1 MLNRPTTILVP
12 LDGSPLAE
20 GVLAYLH
27 PLATPEMTELAL
39 VQVIEIWRYAFGADA
54 YSMPYLITAAQSSA
68 EAYLAQQREQL
79 ERLGYR
85 VTTHVATGEAAH
97 SILDLAQTTLADFI
111 AMSTH
116 GRSGFVGWALGSV
129 AERVLQ
135 EATVPVFLVRANM
148 PAQQPLQHILVP
160 LDGSTLA
167 EQALPR
173 ACALAQRTGATITLL
188 QAIQSL
194 GEEQGEIVF
203 ANAAVEATFAQWR
216 ADAEHYLQRVAAQLQ
231 SVGVAAAYKV
241 IIGDPVPTI
250 LGVVADEQANLIVMT
265 SHGRTGFQRWFYGSV
280 ANKVLHGAQCP
291 LLFVRT
297 SQIHADA
304 YLGFLA
310 ATTS

>member
-68 EAYLAQQREQL
+68 EEYLAQQRERL

-167 EQALPR
+167 EQALPK
-173 ACALAQRTGATITLL
+173 AQALAQRTGATVTLL

-203 ANAAVEATFAQWR
+203 
-216 ADAEHYLQRVAAQLQ
+216 
-231 SVGVAAAYKV
+231 
-241 IIGDPVPTI
+241 
-250 LGVVADEQANLIVMT
+250 
-265 SHGRTGFQRWFYGSV
+265 
-280 ANKVLHGAQCP
+280 
-291 LLFVRT
+291 
-297 SQIHADA
+297 
-304 YLGFLA
+304 
-310 ATTS
+310 